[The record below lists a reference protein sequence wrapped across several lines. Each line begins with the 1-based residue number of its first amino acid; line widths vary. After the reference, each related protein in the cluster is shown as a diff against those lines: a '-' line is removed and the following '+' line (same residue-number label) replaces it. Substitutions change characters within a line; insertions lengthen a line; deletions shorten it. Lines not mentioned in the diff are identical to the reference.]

1 MIERKR
7 TLNTIKAIEAIHRL
21 GYNVHLDVIGDGHLR
36 SVLMEYVWKHDLHDI
51 VMFHGILSPMEI
63 VKVYEECDCFV
74 LPSAGETFGWFMW
87 KQWLQDFLLLLP
99 VVEDLRI
106 SSMKIMVY

>member
-1 MIERKR
+1 MSIWMC
-7 TLNTIKAIEAIHRL
+7 
-21 GYNVHLDVIGDGHLR
+21 IGDGHLR

-74 LPSAGETFGWFMW
+74 LPSAGETFGVVYVEAMAAG
-87 KQWLQDFLLLLP
+87 LP
-99 VVEDLRI
+99 VIATRCGGPEDFVNEDNGILHRC
-106 SSMKIMVY
+106 